1 MRIGLP
7 FSIVLHLAILIW
19 ATISLGSARLPL
31 VPDEIPVEVSLL
43 TTADLAKM
51 RKGAL
56 ESKTKTT
63 SAKLKDAPADAPV
76 VKAKRIAEAPP
87 PPEEDPVPPEPKDL
101 PKDPPK
107 RPEPVKVPDPP
118 KPEPPKPDP
127 IAQQLAKADPLPEP
141 KKPEPVKEPVK
152 PEPPKPD
159 PIADQLAKPEPP
171 PDPAVEA
178 AKKAAEEEAR
188 KKAAEAEA
196 KKAKELAKKAAE
208 DKKRKDDEA
217 KAKKLAA
224 AERKK
229 QKLASAMDKLQ
240 AQISQLPDAAPD
252 AGSDVAPD
260 PTANSQAPAVGVKRA
275 TGTQLSATES
285 QMLLGIFGSKVKGC
299 WTVLAGAAD
308 GRELVV
314 PVSFDLGPDGRLL
327 SEPVVT
333 GGGGSPSF
341 ALAAENVVHAIR
353 QCEPYALPPGQYD
366 KWRHWD
372 INFDPRAMFGG

>member
-19 ATISLGSARLPL
+19 ATISIGSARPPL

-43 TTADLAKM
+43 TTADLANM

-63 SAKLKDAPADAPV
+63 GAKLKEAPADAPP
-76 VKAKRIAEAPP
+76 VKAKHIAEAPP
-87 PPEEDPVPPEPKDL
+87 PPKEDPVPPEPKDL

-107 RPEPVKVPDPP
+107 PPEPVKVPDPP

-127 IAQQLAKADPLPEP
+127 IAQQLAKAEPLPEP
-141 KKPEPVKEPVK
+141 KKPEPVKVPVK

-159 PIADQLAKPEPP
+159 PIADQLAKPEPK

-178 AKKAAEEEAR
+178 AKQAAEEEAK
-188 KKAAEAEA
+188 KKAADAEA
-196 KKAKELAKKAAE
+196 KKAKELAKKTAD

-217 KAKKLAA
+217 KARKLAA
-224 AERKK
+224 AEKKK
-229 QKLASAMDKLQ
+229 QKVLASLDKLQ
-240 AQISQLPDAAPD
+240 AQINQLPDAAPD
-252 AGSDVAPD
+252 AGNDVAPD
-260 PTANSQAPAVGVKRA
+260 AAATSQVPAVGVKTA

-285 QMLLGIFGSKVKGC
+285 QMFLGIFGSKVKGC
-299 WTVLAGAAD
+299 WTVLNGAAG

-327 SEPVVT
+327 SDPVVT
-333 GGGGSPSF
+333 GGGGSPMF

-353 QCEPYALPPGQYD
+353 QCEPYALPPGAYD

-372 INFDPRAMFGG
+372 IDFDPRAMFGG